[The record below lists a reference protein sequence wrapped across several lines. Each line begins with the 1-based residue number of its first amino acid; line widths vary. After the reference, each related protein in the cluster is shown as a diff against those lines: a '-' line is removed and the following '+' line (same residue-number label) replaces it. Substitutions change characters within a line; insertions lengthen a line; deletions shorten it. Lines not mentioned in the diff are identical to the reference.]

1 MIKHICSL
9 MALSHLRCFQKTC
22 LLGINR
28 ILHEIIIGLVVA
40 LKGHPLIDG
49 NASETQVTPVGWKVA
64 TPMFETSFHLY
75 PHNYLLGH
83 GSFEPIHLEREQ
95 EHIIVDRIGSRS
107 RCCCRCR
114 EADILETLLVS
125 RKWVQVWD
133 FGKLL
138 KQVCY
143 LRHKILAAKEQ
154 TCN

>member
-49 NASETQVTPVGWKVA
+49 NASET
-64 TPMFETSFHLY
+64 SFHLY
-75 PHNYLLGH
+75 PHNYLLRH

-125 RKWVQVWD
+125 RK
-133 FGKLL
+133 
-138 KQVCY
+138 
-143 LRHKILAAKEQ
+143 
-154 TCN
+154 